1 LLVSRACAL
10 RCSLVAAAL
19 AAGALAAALG
29 GCRSG
34 DGEAAELDVLGAVP
48 DFAFT
53 DQTGAPVRSADLRG
67 RVHVAHFIFTRCPSV
82 CPTTTLKMERL
93 AERLAG
99 RGDAIHFLSF
109 SVDPEHDTPP
119 VLAAF
124 AARFHADPARW
135 KFLTG
140 PPDAVRAAVEGGFHL
155 AVERG
160 AALADGTPNIAHDTH
175 FVLLDK
181 KLRIR
186 GYYDSDDAAR
196 LDQLAAD
203 ADALAREP

>member
-1 LLVSRACAL
+1 LRVVRAL
-10 RCSLVAAAL
+10 RWSLVAAL
-19 AAGALAAALG
+19 LAALG
-29 GCRSG
+29 GCKSG
-34 DGEAAELDVLGAVP
+34 DPEPAELDVLGTVP

-93 AERLAG
+93 GERLAG

-109 SVDPEHDTPP
+109 SIDPEHDTPP

-140 PPDAVRAAVEGGFHL
+140 PPDAVRAAVVGGFRI
-155 AVERG
+155 AVERD
-160 AALADGTPNIAHDTH
+160 AALADGTPNIVHGTH
-175 FVLLDK
+175 FVLLDRR
-181 KLRIR
+181 LRIR

-203 ADALAREP
+203 AEALAREP

>member
-1 LLVSRACAL
+1 VARAPGLSVALATALLAA
-10 RCSLVAAAL
+10 AAAL
-19 AAGALAAALG
+19 AGCRQADGDAAARL
-29 GCRSG
+29 
-34 DGEAAELDVLGAVP
+34 EVLGTVP

-53 DQTGAPVRSADLRG
+53 DQTGASVRSADLRG
-67 RVHVAHFIFTRCPSV
+67 RVHVAHFIFTRCPTV
-82 CPTTTLKMERL
+82 CPTTTLKMKRLGERL
-93 AERLAG
+93 AER
-99 RGDAIHFLSF
+99 GDAIHLLSF

-124 AARFHADPARW
+124 AARYRADPARW

-140 PPDAVRAAVEGGFHL
+140 PPAAVRAAAEQGFRI

-160 AALADGTPNIAHDTH
+160 AALADGTPDIVHGTH
-175 FVLLDK
+175 FVLLDRQ
-181 KLRIR
+181 LRIR

-203 ADALAREP
+203 AEALAREP

>member
-1 LLVSRACAL
+1 MTRGLRLSLL
-10 RCSLVAAAL
+10 AAAL
-19 AAGALAAALG
+19 AALVPA
-29 GCRSG
+29 CKG
-34 DGEAAELDVLGAVP
+34 DGDASDLEVLGTVP

-53 DQTGAPVRSADLRG
+53 DQTGAPVRAADLRG
-67 RVHVAHFIFTRCPSV
+67 RVHVAHFIFTRCPTV
-82 CPTTTLKMERL
+82 CPTTTLKMQRIGERL
-93 AERLAG
+93 ADS
-99 RGDAIHFLSF
+99 GDAVRLLSF

-124 AARFHADPARW
+124 AARFRADPARW

-140 PPDAVRAAVEGGFHL
+140 PPAAVRAAAEEGFRI

-160 AALADGTPNIAHDTH
+160 AALANGTPNIVHGTH
-175 FVLLDK
+175 FVLLDRQ
-181 KLRIR
+181 LRIR

-203 ADALAREP
+203 ASALAREP

>member
-1 LLVSRACAL
+1 LGVIRRLAC
-10 RCSLVAAAL
+10 L
-19 AAGALAAALG
+19 AVVGFLATA
-29 GCRSG
+29 GCR
-34 DGEAAELDVLGAVP
+34 DDRAELDVLGTVP

-53 DQTGAPVRSADLRG
+53 DQTGAPVASADLRG
-67 RVHVAHFIFTRCPSV
+67 QVHIASFLFTRCPTV
-82 CPTTTLKMERL
+82 CPTTTLKMQRLGERL
-93 AERLAG
+93 ADRAG
-99 RGDAIHFLSF
+99 AIHLLSI

-124 AARFHADPARW
+124 AARYHADPARW

-140 PPDAVRAAVEGGFHL
+140 PPDVVRRAVEQGFRI

-160 AALADGTPNIAHDTH
+160 AAQADGTPSIVHGIH
-175 FVLLDK
+175 FVLLDRH
-181 KLRIR
+181 LRIR
-186 GYYDSDDAAR
+186 GYYDSDDAGR